1 MDRARRVAA
10 AFQDQILILA
20 FVMNLMKSPKK
31 RRSLASHRSL
41 LYRKSLSL
49 KRSQNLKRS
58 LSLSFNL

>member
-10 AFQDQILILA
+10 ALQDQILILA

-31 RRSLASHRSL
+31 RRSLASHRSRSL
-41 LYRKSLSL
+41 LYRKSQ
-49 KRSQNLKRS
+49 KKSQNLKKS